1 MVTQY
6 YTKKELKQYAKDT
19 YQWCVDNFGSPLKG
33 GQLPKL
39 RIHFTNRR
47 MAKGVYIAQSRE
59 IYIYM
64 IHLTSI
70 KDLVETIVHEYTHFL
85 QMPKLNDAMKY
96 HRLYMKDGYDNEF
109 EREAYEAEEKYADV
123 VLKHLNLI

>member
-70 KDLVETIVHEYTHFL
+70 NMLKKNLQEERFL
-85 QMPKLNDAMKY
+85 M
-96 HRLYMKDGYDNEF
+96 
-109 EREAYEAEEKYADV
+109 
-123 VLKHLNLI
+123 VL